1 MIAIEAV
8 TANGETSAL
17 CQCVGLARAT
27 LYRRRQP
34 ARVSTPTPRAPSSR
48 ALVPAER
55 EAVLDVLHS
64 ERFVDQSP
72 AEVQSTL
79 LEEETYL
86 CSTRTM
92 YRILDAAQ
100 EVRERRDQARH
111 PAYAKPELVAT
122 APNQI
127 WSWDITKL
135 KGPIPYLYYSLYVI
149 LDLFSRYVVG
159 WMVAAHENARLAQRL
174 IEATC
179 LKQDIG
185 PHQLTMHADR
195 GAPMRSKL
203 LVELYSDLNIGV
215 SHSRPRVSNDNPFSE
230 AQFRTFKYRPEFPDR
245 FGSPEHARTVSHD
258 LFTWYNDAHHHSGL
272 SYLTPADVHY
282 GHAAAILDVRH
293 RTRLAA
299 YAAHPERFVQGPPR
313 LEILPHAVWINPPA
327 KSTDQ
332 DAPGTTIVTPDDP
345 QHGGISGPPL
355 VIGATSISTINSM
368 ESLQ

>member
-1 MIAIEAV
+1 MGAIEAV
-8 TANGETSAL
+8 TTTGETAAL
-17 CQCVGLARAT
+17 CQSVGLARAT

-34 ARVSTPTPRAPSSR
+34 VRPSTPTVSAASSR
-48 ALVPAER
+48 ALIPAER
-55 EAVLDVLHS
+55 QAVLDVLHS

-72 AEVQSTL
+72 AEVHATL
-79 LEEETYL
+79 LAEQTYL

-92 YRILDAAQ
+92 YRILDAAA
-100 EVRERRDQARH
+100 EVRERRNHARH

-179 LKQDIG
+179 LKQEIG
-185 PHQLTMHADR
+185 PHQLTIHADR

-203 LVELYSDLNIGV
+203 VAELCSDLCIGA

-230 AQFRTFKYRPEFPDR
+230 SQFRTFKYRPEFPDR
-245 FGSPEHARTVSHD
+245 FGSIVDARAISHD
-258 LFTWYNDAHHHSGL
+258 LFAWYNDAHHHSGL
-272 SYLTPADVHY
+272 NYLTPADVHY
-282 GHAAAILDVRH
+282 GRAAATLEVRH
-293 RTRLAA
+293 RTRLSA

-327 KSTDQ
+327 KSTGQ
-332 DAPGTTIVTPDDP
+332 DAPGSTIVTPADP
-345 QHGGISGPPL
+345 QHGGITRPQL
-355 VIGATSISTINSM
+355 VVGAPSISTINSM
-368 ESLQ
+368 ESLH